1 MLVKL
6 ELRKKTNSKVLEYV
20 QKYLKN
26 LDKSFVDWV
35 RDVLQSFEKM
45 RKKIG

>member
-1 MLVKL
+1 MIVKL
-6 ELRKKTNSKVLEYV
+6 ELRKKTNRKVLEYI

-26 LDKSFVDWV
+26 LEKSFVDWV